1 MRVAVIYL
9 GRRGPGGP
17 IGLEL
22 ATHLSRKA
30 DVFAVVSTQA
40 DHYTL
45 WKKTGLDLVSASTFS
60 SDSGALSSLLF
71 QSKLKSLAASIAEKH
86 PDVIV
91 YPMVHPWTPFLQRYL
106 RRIPHV
112 ITVHDAT
119 PHPGLKHFA
128 SSLWERMSAR
138 RASRCVVMSAKFVP
152 TMVERGIPAERID
165 VIPHGIFS
173 FYGTETSAPAISN
186 GTSKSILFFGRITAY
201 KGLEVLL
208 QAFAKVGQ
216 RHKDV
221 KLEIVGAGDLK
232 PYSRLLESVPN
243 VHVVNR
249 WVDDA
254 EVAPIFQQ
262 ATMTV
267 LPYTT
272 ASQSGVIP
280 LAATFRVPV
289 IATTVGALPDQI
301 RTGETG
307 LLVSP
312 NSVDELVEAI
322 QALLDRPDLASR
334 LGENLSKTTSET
346 GNWDRI
352 ADAYLASCKK
362 ALPSN
367 GKPDL

>member
-1 MRVAVIYL
+1 MRIAVIYL

-17 IGLEL
+17 ISLEL
-22 ATHLSRKA
+22 AAHLSRKA
-30 DVFAVVSTQA
+30 DVFAVVSTHA
-40 DHYTL
+40 DHYNL
-45 WKKTGLDLVSASTFS
+45 WQRSGLDLVSASTFS
-60 SDSGALSSLLF
+60 SDSGAAVSLLL
-71 QSKLKSLAASIAEKH
+71 QSKLRSLAASIAQKQ

-112 ITVHDAT
+112 ITVHDPT

-128 SSLWERMSAR
+128 SSLWEKMSAR
-138 RASRCVVMSAKFVP
+138 RASRCVVMSSKFV
-152 TMVERGIPAERID
+152 TNLAERGIPAERID

-173 FYGTETSAPAISN
+173 FYGTQANARAGSDGAT
-186 GTSKSILFFGRITAY
+186 KSILFFGRITAY

-208 QAFAKVGQ
+208 QAFQ
-216 RHKDV
+216 RIARNRDNVWLDV
-221 KLEIVGAGDLK
+221 VGAGDLK
-232 PYSRLLESVPN
+232 PYSRLLETLPN
-243 VHVVNR
+243 VRVVNR

-254 EVAPIFQQ
+254 EVAPFFQR
-262 ATMTV
+262 ATLAV

-289 IATTVGALPDQI
+289 VATTVGALPDQI

-307 LLVSP
+307 LLVNP
-312 NSVDELVEAI
+312 NSVDELAEAI
-322 QALLDRPDLASR
+322 ELLLDQPDLATR
-334 LGENLSKTTSET
+334 MGENLSKATGET

-352 ADAYLASCKK
+352 ADAYLESCRK
-362 ALPSN
+362 ALARPE
-367 GKPDL
+367 